1 MTMSV
6 RASNDPSGNTW
17 ETEIKDD
24 GEFVRKPTS
33 FHGQI
38 KRDGTTGFLPEAGR
52 YHLYV
57 SLACPW
63 AHRTLIVRKLKG
75 LEGAISFDVV
85 DPLLDSRGWSFEQNV
100 GGATGDRVGGHSLLR
115 EVYLEAAP
123 DYEGSITVP
132 VLWDREGETI
142 VNNESSE
149 IIRMQN
155 SEFDAVA
162 EHPEVDLYPEA
173 LRSEIDALNEWIYP
187 EINNGVYRC
196 GFARKQEAYSRAVRT
211 LFAAL
216 DRVEAILASSRYL
229 CGEQLT
235 EADVRLFTTLVRFDP
250 VYVTHFK
257 CNIRRLADYPN
268 LWGYTRD
275 IFQLPGVAETV
286 NLEHIKRHYF
296 ESHRHINPFG
306 IVPDGL
312 EVDFMSVPCSGLD
325 TAGG

>member
-1 MTMSV
+1 MSTQD
-6 RASNDPSGNTW
+6 SPGGNTW
-17 ETEIKDD
+17 ETQIEDD
-24 GEFVRKPTS
+24 GAFIRKPTS

-38 KRDGTTGFLPEAGR
+38 KRDGTTRFLPEADR

-63 AHRTLIVRKLKG
+63 AHRTLILRKLKG
-75 LEGAISFDVV
+75 LEHAISVDVV
-85 DPLLDSRGWSFEQNV
+85 DPLLDSRGWSFEQNAA
-100 GGATGDRVGGHSLLR
+100 GATGDRVGGHPLLR
-115 EVYLEAAP
+115 EVYLAAAP
-123 DYEGSITVP
+123 DYEGAITVP
-132 VLWDREGETI
+132 VLWDRKAETI

-155 SEFDAVA
+155 REFGDVA
-162 EHPEVDLYPEA
+162 RHPEVHLYPEP
-173 LRSEIDALNEWIYP
+173 LRAEIDGLNEWIYP

-196 GFARKQEAYSRAVRT
+196 GFARKQGAYSQAVQG

-216 DRVEAILASSRYL
+216 DRVEAILERQRYL
-229 CGEQLT
+229 CGDRLT

-257 CNIRRLADYPN
+257 CNVRRLVDYPN

-275 IFQLPGVAETV
+275 IFQLPGVAATV

-306 IVPDGL
+306 IVPDGPD
-312 EVDFMSVPCSGLD
+312 VDF
-325 TAGG
+325 TAPHGRS